1 MSALLA
7 IAASV
12 WRVPALRWPALVLAA
27 MAALWVYVGVAEW
40 RAGNEAVEKAEQE
53 TRDAMDDLTGAAR
66 GGRDAFWRCRRDG
79 GVWRQDPGRCAESRD
94 P

>member
-1 MSALLA
+1 MNALLA

-27 MAALWVYVGVAEW
+27 MLALWGYVGIAEW
-40 RAGNEAVEKAEQE
+40 RAGNEAVEQAAED
-53 TRDAMDDLTGAAR
+53 TSNAMGELGRAAR
-66 GGRDAFWRCRRDG
+66 DGRDSFWRCRRDG